1 MLINVDWCTQ
11 VPTEPCPQQTSEKT
25 MERKTLAEALEREI
39 FAHSKELCNK
49 KVCSGSW
56 RSSLQFSV
64 QIHCPWMIGLNISIC
79 YCLQGLLMWTCAHQ
93 MSSSKWSSG
102 WATSTAAW
110 TPSSTP
116 ATTASS
122 SLPSSASSNASV
134 ISVNVPAGG
143 RTTTVPPTSAPL
155 ETRAKAQRIT
165 TPAAWTAA
173 SVPCPPRPVRAPAT
187 WARDSHPAP
196 KGKHYT
202 SGGPPPRLPPHPT
215 CCPAALQTSSRE
227 PWEGRWEEGKQ
238 ARRRLGVFSLS
249 PLGRI
254 ETREGSTEIA
264 PCLMIRCDSLRRDS
278 FIPCGLGFNRF
289 PTFTVQDPMI
299 THQSVDCQCH

>member
-1 MLINVDWCTQ
+1 
-11 VPTEPCPQQTSEKT
+11 
-25 MERKTLAEALEREI
+25 
-39 FAHSKELCNK
+39 
-49 KVCSGSW
+49 
-56 RSSLQFSV
+56 
-64 QIHCPWMIGLNISIC
+64 MIALNISIC
-79 YCLQGLLMWTCAHQ
+79 HCFQGLLMWTCGHL

-102 WATSTAAW
+102 WATSTAVW

-122 SLPSSASSNASV
+122 SWPSSASWSASV
-134 ISVNVPAGG
+134 ISVNVLAGG

-155 ETRAKAQRIT
+155 EIHAKAQRIT
-165 TPAAWTAA
+165 TPAAWMAA
-173 SVPCPPRPVRAPAT
+173 SVPCRPQQVQAPAT
-187 WARDSHPAP
+187 WARVSHPAP

-227 PWEGRWEEGKQ
+227 PLEGRWEEGKQ
-238 ARRRLGVFSLS
+238 VRRRLGVFSLS

-254 ETREGSTEIA
+254 ETREGSTKTA
-264 PCLMIRCDSLRRDS
+264 SCLMIRCDSLRHDS
-278 FIPCGLGFNRF
+278 FSPCGLGFNRLAA
-289 PTFTVQDPMI
+289 FTVQEPMI